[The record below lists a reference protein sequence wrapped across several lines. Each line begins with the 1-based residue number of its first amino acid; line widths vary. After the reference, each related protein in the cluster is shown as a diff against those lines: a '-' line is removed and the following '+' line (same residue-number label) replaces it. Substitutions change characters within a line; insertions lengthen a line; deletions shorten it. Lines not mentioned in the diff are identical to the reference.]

1 MLKEKIQSDLNK
13 MLKERNETA
22 VSTLRMALA
31 SVTNKEKE
39 KKYKENSDKLT
50 DEEVLQVLSSE
61 AKKRKEAI
69 IEFEKGGRNDL
80 VVKEKAELEIIKQYL
95 PEQLSDDELKK
106 IVKEA
111 IEKVGAKEIK
121 DMGKIMAEVMPKIKG
136 RADGSQVNNIA
147 KDLLKTVQ

>member
-147 KDLLKTVQ
+147 KDLLKSSF